1 MVPPRDG
8 STRGWTPRQAVGCA
22 WVALLAAALGAFAV
36 FAVLRA
42 RGTVGVPAG
51 RAALE
56 AERRRLAEQTRAA
69 AEEGR
74 RLHEE
79 RIALRKERMLAVAD
93 RLREGDRRGYARI
106 VLRNACSYAVA
117 VALRYQDLDEKW
129 VARGWWEVPPRG
141 EVTTDAMTR
150 NRQVHLYAENQAVG
164 RFWTGAESE
173 GALDVTITD
182 SRFDQVEGEPF
193 LYESPRSAS
202 FYRREAPEGLA
213 DLTEVFECLAE
224 APPPRNAPPS
234 KGEAQ
239 GKATE
244 R

>member
-1 MVPPRDG
+1 MVTPRDV

-22 WVALLAAALGAFAV
+22 WVGLFAV
-36 FAVLRA
+36 AVAGFVLFAVLRA
-42 RGTVGVPAG
+42 KGTVGVPAE

-56 AERRRLAEQTRAA
+56 AERRRLVEQTRAA

-79 RIALRKERMLAVAD
+79 RVALRKERMLAIAD
-93 RLREGDRRGYARI
+93 RLTKGDRRGYARI

-150 NRQVHLYAENQAVG
+150 HRQVHLYAENQAVG
-164 RFWTGAESE
+164 RFWTGAEGE

-193 LYESPRSAS
+193 LYEGSRSAS

-224 APPPRNAPPS
+224 APPPRSAPPS

-239 GKATE
+239 GKATG